1 MKRLSQLSILLLFFC
16 FACATVSAQNRN
28 GRKGT
33 PVKAKVQNTKNSN
46 KSKTAVKGKS
56 VKQTSSTS
64 SQQFEGSLLYR
75 SYEHHNNMVRK
86 YSNGRAY
93 NGERT
98 TCVLVRGHT
107 IHSIDEG
114 QHLHTIYDSRSNQAW
129 LYSDLTKQ
137 GLLLDKEFV
146 DAFLGLFSENASNP
160 TRKIN
165 LNANSG
171 TEIYKGDHCK
181 IMKGQI
187 NVNETNLTDIEMWYS
202 EKYSVDK
209 SYSFFLQGLPLHGIV
224 RKGIYSSTS
233 DMGVL
238 GKLKSTVALE
248 LVALSQ
254 YQVAKRDMNPPTDVN
269 IVKLTDAKDLG
280 KFYKDNEKMLSKLKL
295 TPKIM
300 KKKEVDYNI
309 RDSWDFAD
317 EWIQKSYKSEEVSRQ
332 WQKIGEQLFDVL
344 NNISELA
351 QKDNSSNKTNVDD
364 EGEDAD
370 YEDNN
375 KDFDS
380 PEQEKLYKKYVK
392 KYKKLDS
399 DINKLR
405 HDYVFGRGPGSMT
418 TAYEQG
424 NEGVTRRKINDGIDK
439 MQREMKKIRK
449 ECYQK
454 TKHRI
459 RLSTNEDFNK
469 L

>member
-1 MKRLSQLSILLLFFC
+1 
-16 FACATVSAQNRN
+16 
-28 GRKGT
+28 
-33 PVKAKVQNTKNSN
+33 
-46 KSKTAVKGKS
+46 
-56 VKQTSSTS
+56 
-64 SQQFEGSLLYR
+64 
-75 SYEHHNNMVRK
+75 
-86 YSNGRAY
+86 
-93 NGERT
+93 
-98 TCVLVRGHT
+98 
-107 IHSIDEG
+107 
-114 QHLHTIYDSRSNQAW
+114 
-129 LYSDLTKQ
+129 
-137 GLLLDKEFV
+137 
-146 DAFLGLFSENASNP
+146 
-160 TRKIN
+160 
-165 LNANSG
+165 
-171 TEIYKGDHCK
+171 
-181 IMKGQI
+181 
-187 NVNETNLTDIEMWYS
+187 
-202 EKYSVDK
+202 
-209 SYSFFLQGLPLHGIV
+209 
-224 RKGIYSSTS
+224 
-233 DMGVL
+233 
-238 GKLKSTVALE
+238 
-248 LVALSQ
+248 
-254 YQVAKRDMNPPTDVN
+254 
-269 IVKLTDAKDLG
+269 
-280 KFYKDNEKMLSKLKL
+280 MLSKLKL